1 MSGII
6 GALVMGV
13 IGDKTKQLSSII
25 KFAFLFVTSGYIG
38 LLCVSL
44 IFLTVQI
51 FILKT
56 RLDTKRIGNIVW
68 VVVNT

>member
-56 RLDTKRIGNIVW
+56 RFDTKRIGNIVW